1 MTRKRENLAQ
11 NAMHAMSIMNIN
23 APPTEFGYP
32 TNAECAM
39 KVTTLKKPAGNR
51 TIQEAPH
58 PTETQKTIKSVQ
70 Q

>member
-11 NAMHAMSIMNIN
+11 NAMHAMSIMNIS

-32 TNAECAM
+32 TNAEFAM
-39 KVTTLKKPAGNR
+39 KATMLKKLAENKTTPG
-51 TIQEAPH
+51 APH
-58 PTETQKTIKSVQ
+58 QTEIQKTIESVQ

>member
-1 MTRKRENLAQ
+1 
-11 NAMHAMSIMNIN
+11 MNIS

-32 TNAECAM
+32 TNAEFAM
-39 KVTTLKKPAGNR
+39 KATMLKKLAENK

-58 PTETQKTIKSVQ
+58 QTEIQKTIKSVQ

>member
-11 NAMHAMSIMNIN
+11 NAIHAMNIMNTS

-32 TNAECAM
+32 TNAEFAM
-39 KVTTLKKPAGNR
+39 KATTSKRPAENR
-51 TIQEAPH
+51 TTQEAPH
-58 PTETQKTIKSVQ
+58 PTEIQKTIKSVQ

>member
-1 MTRKRENLAQ
+1 MTRKGNLAQ
-11 NAMHAMSIMNIN
+11 NAIHAMSIMNIN

-32 TNAECAM
+32 TNAGFAM
-39 KVTTLKKPAGNR
+39 KATTLKRLAENR

-58 PTETQKTIKSVQ
+58 PTETQKTIKPVQ

>member
-11 NAMHAMSIMNIN
+11 NAMHAMTIMNIS

-32 TNAECAM
+32 TNAEFAI
-39 KVTTLKKPAGNR
+39 KATTLKKLAENKTTPG
-51 TIQEAPH
+51 APH
-58 PTETQKTIKSVQ
+58 QTEIQKTIESVQ

>member
-1 MTRKRENLAQ
+1 MTRKRGNLAQ
-11 NAMHAMSIMNIN
+11 NAMHAMSIMNIS

-32 TNAECAM
+32 TNAEFAM
-39 KVTTLKKPAGNR
+39 KATTLKRPAENKTTQG
-51 TIQEAPH
+51 APH

>member
-11 NAMHAMSIMNIN
+11 NAIHAMSIMNIS

-32 TNAECAM
+32 TNAEFAM
-39 KVTTLKKPAGNR
+39 KATMLKKLAENKTTPG
-51 TIQEAPH
+51 APH
-58 PTETQKTIKSVQ
+58 QTEIQKTIESVQ

>member
-11 NAMHAMSIMNIN
+11 NAIHAMSIMNIS

-32 TNAECAM
+32 TNAEFAT
-39 KVTTLKKPAGNR
+39 KATTLKKPAENR
-51 TIQEAPH
+51 TTQGAPH
-58 PTETQKTIKSVQ
+58 PTETQKTIESVQ

>member
-1 MTRKRENLAQ
+1 MTRKGNLAQ
-11 NAMHAMSIMNIN
+11 NAIHAMSIMNIS

-32 TNAECAM
+32 TNAEFAM
-39 KVTTLKKPAGNR
+39 KATTLKKPAENR
-51 TIQEAPH
+51 ITQEAPL